1 MSTRSAA
8 RSRRTS
14 FTLLELVVVIMILA
28 TLAGLVIPQVSMLG
42 RSSDMAATSK
52 NTQDVANNLG
62 LFFVLQKRFPQGMD
76 SLLAD
81 TSSPADGVPDSVYV
95 PMQSDGVTPATNEA
109 NQARG
114 LPISGPDLWDDLTLG
129 TLTNVTGTAEFAR
142 SFTRCG
148 FDFVFDHSFTAINSN
163 SSATLQR
170 ALGTPIP
177 VAELISLSPTAV
189 RLIPARLDTSTSP
202 ATTIPAGTIDSNR
215 FRVVAL
221 GFGQNA
227 TGGGKTAL
235 NAPIYPGCDG
245 RYYGR
250 YIAFFKV
257 YATGERATL
266 LGVTDSYGRTS
277 DYSIQQFNESLP
289 DDSRQG

>member
-1 MSTRSAA
+1 MLHSLTR
-8 RSRRTS
+8 RSRRIA

-52 NTQDVANNLG
+52 NNQDVANNLG

-76 SLLAD
+76 SLLGDTDGDNVAD
-81 TSSPADGVPDSVYV
+81 SIYV
-95 PMQSDGVTPATNEA
+95 PMQADGVTPATNEA

-114 LPISGPDLWDDLTLG
+114 LPISGPDLWDDLQLA
-129 TLTNVTGTAEFAR
+129 TLTNVTGVAEYQR
-142 SFTRCG
+142 SFSRCG
-148 FDFVFDHSFTAINSN
+148 FDFVFDHSFSVVNSN
-163 SSATLQR
+163 NSGTIQR
-170 ALGTPIP
+170 ALSSSGTP
-177 VAELISLSPTAV
+177 VAELISGSNTAV
-189 RLIPARLDTSTSP
+189 RLIPASLDTSVSP
-202 ATTIPAGTIDSNR
+202 AVSIPAGTINPAR

-221 GFGQNA
+221 GLGPNVTA
-227 TGGGKTAL
+227 TGKTLL
-235 NAPIYPGCDG
+235 NSPIYPGCDG

-266 LGVTDSYGRTS
+266 LGVTDAYGRTS